1 MRGYTEAR
9 AREPASAANAPAG
22 MRRLLFDDFHGLST
36 DTLRRSAV
44 PWKVLAAALVMAEAK
59 RAPAGAVV
67 PLTEDEASRILT
79 ERYGF
84 LAPTRIGNWPAGV
97 PAPALGRRPLGLVSG
112 TVART
117 LPPVEMEVVNTGCST
132 CHTGMLY
139 DAGGNP
145 TFEAWV
151 GLPSTSINL
160 GRYAD
165 EVFAA
170 FEDACARPDDLVATI
185 RAMFPAV
192 SAREI
197 ATLRKYYLP
206 ELEERIPRLARTV
219 GGFTPYSNGS
229 PGLTNGVAT
238 MKLYLG
244 ALPPDRP
251 APGEVAF
258 VGVPDFG
265 GLRWKNAL
273 LIDGVYSAPGW
284 QHAGEVA
291 APPSRAERDAIAGVA
306 TVVTVGTLGVAPAVA
321 AGPNAARLRDVVD
334 FLDEGYVAPRFPGAI
349 DRDKAAAGAAVYAA
363 QCESCHGRYAAAG
376 DGYRLVEFPNR
387 LVPADV
393 IDTDPVRAAAVTSDV
408 QALFRDTA
416 LAARLRARRTGGYV
430 ATPLGALWA
439 TAPYLHN
446 NSVPTLWHLMHPAER
461 PARFQVGGHKL
472 DFSRM
477 GVAGETAADG
487 AYRYP
492 RGYQPWSLPE
502 VYDTRLPGRSNA
514 GHEQPFDDMSEGD
527 KDVLLE
533 FLKEL

>member
-1 MRGYTEAR
+1 
-9 AREPASAANAPAG
+9 
-22 MRRLLFDDFHGLST
+22 
-36 DTLRRSAV
+36 
-44 PWKVLAAALVMAEAK
+44 
-59 RAPAGAVV
+59 
-67 PLTEDEASRILT
+67 
-79 ERYGF
+79 
-84 LAPTRIGNWPAGV
+84 
-97 PAPALGRRPLGLVSG
+97 
-112 TVART
+112 
-117 LPPVEMEVVNTGCST
+117 
-132 CHTGMLY
+132 
-139 DAGGNP
+139 
-145 TFEAWV
+145 
-151 GLPSTSINL
+151 
-160 GRYAD
+160 
-165 EVFAA
+165 
-170 FEDACARPDDLVATI
+170 
-185 RAMFPAV
+185 MFPAV
-192 SAREI
+192 SAREL

-206 ELEERIPRLARTV
+206 ELEQRIPRLARTV

-273 LIDGVYSAPGW
+273 LIDGVYSPILMGTLKGSPNPPAMGP
-284 QHAGEVA
+284 AGQS
-291 APPSRAERDAIAGVA
+291 PSVPDAIAFREAMAGAA
-306 TVVTVGTLGVAPAVA
+306 TVVTVGTLGVDPSIA
-321 AGPNAARLRDVVD
+321 AGPNLSRLRDVVD

-349 DRDKAAAGAAVYAA
+349 DRDEAAAGAAVYAA
-363 QCESCHGRYAAAG
+363 RCASCHGRYAPAG

-387 LVPADV
+387 IVPADV
-393 IDTDPVRAAAVTSDV
+393 IDTDPVRAAAVSDDV
-408 QALFRDTA
+408 EALFRDTA

-461 PARFQVGGHKL
+461 PARFEVGGHKL
-472 DFSRM
+472 DFARM
-477 GVAGETAADG
+477 GIAGETAADG
-487 AYRYP
+487 VYRYP
-492 RGYQPWSLPE
+492 RGYRPWSLAE

-514 GHEQPFDDMSEGD
+514 GHEEPFDDMSEGD